1 MGSIQHP
8 ILGHLDT
15 CFGEACVG
23 SETSEGGE
31 FSFVI
36 FAHPSTGVSTEEELY
51 QVHVFLGRWHLTGN
65 VKGQVSISVSSVN
78 PIWILYDEILGQS
91 GYDETGM
98 KGQMFG
104 LALIIDGFGEGL

>member
-1 MGSIQHP
+1 MLVVKLRKGGSSP
-8 ILGHLDT
+8 SL
-15 CFGEACVG
+15 F
-23 SETSEGGE
+23 
-31 FSFVI
+31 I
-36 FAHPSTGVSTEEELY
+36 FAHPSIGVSTEKELY

-65 VKGQVSISVSSVN
+65 VKGQVAISVSGVN